1 MDVKCVFDLLGCLK
15 SLRSIFDNVAVPGNH
30 KISIHDQIHPARNER
45 SCADVFCDLVG
56 EDDCHRAQLVI
67 DAVNATVGH

>member
-1 MDVKCVFDLLGCLK
+1 M
-15 SLRSIFDNVAVPGNH
+15 SLRSIFGN
-30 KISIHDQIHPARNER
+30 ISAPNGRKNGIFDQIYTAKNER

-67 DAVNATVGH
+67 YDVNATVGH